1 MGCLVVGN
9 VALRGVSACVP
20 KNVEENVSS
29 GVFAGKEEALK
40 FMQTTGVVRRH
51 MVEPGVTTA
60 DLCLKAA
67 EALLEDLDWER
78 DTVDCLVFV
87 TQTPDYP
94 LPATSCLLQTRLGL
108 KEECYALDISL
119 GCSGWVYGMSVLSSL
134 VAGGCFKRG
143 LLLAGDTISGLV
155 SPTDKSTRPLFGD
168 AGTAAALEFS
178 EGGKNWYYHFATD
191 GKGYDA
197 IIVPDGGFRS
207 PASPGSFTPVHVEE
221 GIIRSGMQI
230 ALNGMDVFS
239 FGISKAPQSVKKLL
253 EYAGRDKD
261 AVDYYIF
268 HQANHFMNE
277 MIRKKLKLAR
287 ERVPYSLEE
296 YGNTSSATIPLTM
309 VAELGER
316 LRNDSLE
323 ILGCGFGVGLS
334 WGSILFDTDRIACP
348 PVITI

>member
-1 MGCLVVGN
+1 MGFLVVRN
-9 VALRGVSACVP
+9 VVLRGVSACVP
-20 KNVEENVSS
+20 NNVEENISS
-29 GVFAGKEEALK
+29 GVFSEEGDAAN
-40 FMQTTGVVRRH
+40 FMQSTGVIRRH
-51 MVEPGVTTA
+51 VAGPGVTTS

-67 EALLEDLDWER
+67 ETLLDDLGWER

-94 LPATSCLLQTRLGL
+94 LPATSCLLQNRLGL
-108 KEECYALDISL
+108 KEECYTLDISL

-134 VAGGCFKRG
+134 LSGGCFKRG
-143 LLLAGDTISGLV
+143 LLLSGDTASKFTSV
-155 SPTDKSTRPLFGD
+155 QDKSTRPLFGD
-168 AGTAAALEFS
+168 AGTATALEFS
-178 EGGKNWYYHFATD
+178 EGGKDWYFHFATD
-191 GKGYDA
+191 GNGYDA
-197 IIVPDGGFRS
+197 IIVPDGGFRNPVS
-207 PASPGSFTPVHVEE
+207 PDSFTPVRVEE
-221 GIIRSGMQI
+221 GIIRNRIQV

-253 EYAGRDKD
+253 EFAGRDKD

-268 HQANHFMNE
+268 HQANLFMNE
-277 MIRKKLKLAR
+277 MIRKKLKLAQ
-287 ERVPYSLEE
+287 EQVPYSLAE

-348 PVITI
+348 PIITM